1 MLPLSQVKKKRN
13 GIKIS
18 DDFPLSRN
26 NSLIKTNQCSAGNP
40 NPANL
45 INVYNWFHLN
55 VSASSTLQWNQ
66 HAELD
71 HARENKDFEKKN
83 QQSKPPFVII
93 SIFFFFAQKYYVAIN
108 YAVVDPFML
117 NAVFSYRFSYT
128 KMRKWLF
135 DRGCRH
141 YMVLDSKACRIDY
154 FPVFNNSTIAS
165 YSSILYWISGNFVI
179 CISFVWILFVVVVGG
194 GGGFVV
200 VVGGGFVVVVVV
212 VGFVAVAVVVGGCV
226 WWWWWL
232 F

>member
-1 MLPLSQVKKKRN
+1 M
-13 GIKIS
+13 
-18 DDFPLSRN
+18 
-26 NSLIKTNQCSAGNP
+26 IKTKQCYAGNP
-40 NPANL
+40 NSANL

-128 KMRKWLF
+128 KMRKRLF
-135 DRGCRH
+135 DRGCRY
-141 YMVLDSKACRIDY
+141 YMVLDNKACRIDY
-154 FPVFNNSTIAS
+154 FPVSNKCNNCKLFLNTRIVL
-165 YSSILYWISGNFVI
+165 IFWKLFV
-179 CISFVWILFVVVVGG
+179 CISLVLI
-194 GGGFVV
+194 
-200 VVGGGFVVVVVV
+200 VVVVVV
-212 VGFVAVAVVVGGCV
+212 VVVVFVVVVAAAAAVVRRCCYCSH
-226 WWWWWL
+226 L
-232 F
+232 FKGIIRN